1 MFLVKFGAEWCQ
13 PCRKLEPQLA
23 QIVENN
29 DVEIFD
35 VDVDEV
41 DADVLREYGVIS
53 VPALLFFSDED
64 TYDKVN
70 GAIPPKQILEKLGL

>member
-13 PCRKLEPQLA
+13 PCLKLEPVLA
-23 QIVENN
+23 QIVEAN
-29 DVEIFD
+29 DAEIYE

-41 DADVLREYGVIS
+41 DADVLRDYGVVS

-64 TYDKVN
+64 SYEKVN
-70 GAIPPKQILEKLGL
+70 GVIPPRQILDKLGI